1 LNAPEDPGVKVPV
14 HEDFLFDVDIQN
26 RELAPAYWLG
36 PIFEVKRG
44 TWFFDES
51 GKLRPCDENLVGFVY
66 WSLPVP
72 IKLLLFYF
80 RSSCTLP
87 TARTITFSIPIP
99 FLTTQLLIST

>member
-1 LNAPEDPGVKVPV
+1 MEDRSRGKGRQSNASLDSPEEHRPGVKVPV

-51 GKLRPCDENLVGFVY
+51 GKLRPCDENLVLDSHY
-66 WSLPVP
+66 
-72 IKLLLFYF
+72 LFLSRFFSFTSF
-80 RSSCTLP
+80 RHILY
-87 TARTITFSIPIP
+87 RK
-99 FLTTQLLIST
+99 